1 MVVATTAELC
11 KIWVIHVTESAV
23 SRATDTP

>member
-11 KIWVIHVTESAV
+11 KIRVIHVTESAV
-23 SRATDTP
+23 GRAADTP